1 MWESFYFSKDC
12 LSRDERRK
20 RKIGKEKERDTFLR
34 GWNPFSNGSF
44 DLSKEKRGKRG
55 EEKEGIRCARGRHLG
70 EYLCLVF
77 AKHKRGMGMAER
89 ERERQFSS
97 KGNVECENVASHFR
111 VVTSNCTRK
120 HWKFSRD
127 RIFEREKEREFEYFT
142 FALENFNRDECLFN
156 TKIFSRR
163 IFSFFFFF
171 RRNRSRGGGAPIFS
185 TLEQREIK
193 RARIYLYRETR
204 RIFSKRRFFLFFPL
218 SLEFRDLNDARTNW
232 GCVARVARSSS
243 FARSLFQEI
252 LKFCAWNIEG

>member
-1 MWESFYFSKDC
+1 MPRICETQ
-12 LSRDERRK
+12 E
-20 RKIGKEKERDTFLR
+20 G
-34 GWNPFSNGSF
+34 NGN
-44 DLSKEKRGKRG
+44 
-55 EEKEGIRCARGRHLG
+55 GR
-70 EYLCLVF
+70 
-77 AKHKRGMGMAER
+77 ER

-193 RARIYLYRETR
+193 RVRIYLYRETR

-218 SLEFRDLNDARTNW
+218 SLEFVEIWTMREQT
-232 GCVARVARSSS
+232 GVVACSSS
-243 FARSLFQEI
+243 FARSLFEEI
-252 LKFCAWNIEG
+252 LKFCAWNIEDNQFDPWKKQELDTRLIRRLQRDATFSFEIRSIWSTTWT